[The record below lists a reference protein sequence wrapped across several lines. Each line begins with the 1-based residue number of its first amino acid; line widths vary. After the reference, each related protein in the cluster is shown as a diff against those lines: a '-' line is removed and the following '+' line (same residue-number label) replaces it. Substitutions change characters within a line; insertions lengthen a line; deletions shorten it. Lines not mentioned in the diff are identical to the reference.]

1 MAASNASDIPDG
13 MLKGK
18 YCVCNNCKIS
28 REEGREEIRYIIR
41 EILSDW
47 SQDISSTTEEDY
59 YNRILKILDGIK

>member
-28 REEGREEIRYIIR
+28 REEGREEVRYLVNT
-41 EILSDW
+41 ILSEW
-47 SQDISSTTEEDY
+47 SQDISSTGEQGY
-59 YNRILKILDGIK
+59 YDQIVKLLEGN